1 MVNKNK
7 EIYMNFSDYRIQ
19 IGNQA
24 DLAKLLN
31 LSQQCIAK
39 YEKGK
44 AYPRRKTL
52 KKLAELFEISEGEV
66 LAAIDNSKID
76 D

>member
-1 MVNKNK
+1 
-7 EIYMNFSDYRIQ
+7 MNFSDYRIQ

-66 LAAIDNSKID
+66 LAAIDNSKIED
-76 D
+76 

>member
-1 MVNKNK
+1 
-7 EIYMNFSDYRIQ
+7 MNFSDYRIQ

>member
-1 MVNKNK
+1 MVNKGK
-7 EIYMNFSDYRIQ
+7 EIYMNFSDYRTQ

-31 LSQQCIAK
+31 LSQQSIAK

-52 KKLAELFEISEGEV
+52 KKIAELFEISEGEV
-66 LAAIDNSKID
+66 LAAIDNSKIED
-76 D
+76 

>member
-1 MVNKNK
+1 
-7 EIYMNFSDYRIQ
+7 MNFSDYRKK

-24 DLAKLLN
+24 EVAKLLN

-39 YEKGK
+39 YETGK
-44 AYPRRKTL
+44 AYPRRNTL
-52 KKLAELFEISEGEV
+52 KKIAELFGISEGEV

-76 D
+76 DLIV